1 VEDFVKRSPL
11 RLQKLMRTK
20 MVNALDRKNWMA
32 VGIDLSR
39 YSSSQNYVNANCQ
52 CQYLTS

>member
-1 VEDFVKRSPL
+1 
-11 RLQKLMRTK
+11 MRTK